1 MITFVDTNVLL
12 DVFLPDP
19 EWGKKSVAALEAAF
33 QAGSLIINEIIYA
46 ELAPQF
52 GKKDLLDTTLARLG
66 IRALPLDQA
75 VAFRAGLAWKK
86 YRDKGGTRSRI
97 LADFLIGAHAETQA
111 DRLLT
116 RDRGFYRKYFGQ
128 LDIISPR

>member
-19 EWGKKSVAALEAAF
+19 KWGESSKNLLD
-33 QAGSLIINEIIYA
+33 QAYAQGSLVINEIIYA

-52 GKKDLLDTTLARLG
+52 HEKDLLDNTLKVIG
-66 IRALPLDQA
+66 IRTVSIDLETAYK
-75 VAFRAGLAWKK
+75 AGMKWKE
-86 YRDKGGTRSRI
+86 YREAGGTRNRV
-97 LADFLIGAHAETQA
+97 LADFLIAAHAKSHA

-116 RDRGFYRKYFGQ
+116 RDRGFYKKYFS
-128 LDIISPR
+128 DVEIFY